1 MMNAAIKA
9 NNDAVVQEQQR
20 LNDPHYER
28 RKVKEEYF
36 KEQHL
41 NERDL
46 ESKGIDKSKKY
57 LFETAN
63 QAEKY
68 GSKKKKKSNKETY
81 GWNVFNTDALYRAYE
96 KRVNKIPKGDLTKA

>member
-46 ESKGIDKSKKY
+46 
-57 LFETAN
+57 
-63 QAEKY
+63 
-68 GSKKKKKSNKETY
+68 
-81 GWNVFNTDALYRAYE
+81 
-96 KRVNKIPKGDLTKA
+96 